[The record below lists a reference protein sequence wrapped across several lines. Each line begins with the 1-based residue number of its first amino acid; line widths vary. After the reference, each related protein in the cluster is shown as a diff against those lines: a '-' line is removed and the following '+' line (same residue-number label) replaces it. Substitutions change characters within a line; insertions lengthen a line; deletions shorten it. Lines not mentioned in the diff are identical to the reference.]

1 MEENLTNF
9 EFGSVLLYRKSYFCF
24 INQDGE
30 LQSPLQTLSM
40 VLCLLYIKNS
50 FCALPWLHCFLF
62 FIFTS
67 DVKYQAV
74 SCVGLWFPLILLINN
89 LNQHWND
96 CHLRDGWL
104 IPGEVMWGSCIF
116 QLNSVNLTWFQNKDQ
131 TYQLHVFTK

>member
-74 SCVGLWFPLILLINN
+74 SCVGL
-89 LNQHWND
+89 
-96 CHLRDGWL
+96 
-104 IPGEVMWGSCIF
+104 
-116 QLNSVNLTWFQNKDQ
+116 
-131 TYQLHVFTK
+131 